1 MTRRLNSLRN
11 VVVMF
16 ILLPL
21 LLLVGAVVAL
31 GLQEFQTQMEDR
43 MQDDIEL
50 VARAIRLPVSTAIVE
65 QDVAAVQ
72 ESLDSLFQID
82 EVFGVYVYDARG
94 ELVATSGPPSPSLRH
109 RGEAQAISE
118 TGTLGAFDE
127 HRGREVFSFFLPLA
141 DHAGRIVGLL
151 QVTRDVSPFRA
162 YVSQLRWQGAVL
174 TGAVTVLF
182 LALVLV
188 GYHRAVGRH
197 VERLTGVMHDIGEG
211 VRGVRAP
218 EAGPAEL
225 RHVAATMNGMLERR
239 EASEAALEAQRAEQ
253 RALEEK
259 LRHSEKLAAIGQLA
273 AGVAHELGT
282 PLGIIAGRAQRA
294 ARRLAEDDPA
304 RKEMQELRAET
315 ERVETIV
322 RQLLDFARRNP
333 LQRRSVNLDELVRE
347 LVDRV
352 RGRGHCPDV
361 QFRLEGA
368 PLQVEADRLRLGQAL
383 ENLIENGGQAARSR
397 VRITWGVEHGQVE
410 VTVADDGPAA
420 GGGIDPE
427 TAERLFEP
435 FFTTKPAGKGTGL
448 GLAVAQ
454 VAMEDHGGSIA
465 LDRSDPGETRF
476 VIRFPRAADAAASAA
491 RDGEDG
497 TLPEE
502 GA

>member
-1 MTRRLNSLRN
+1 MATMWRRIRFFLTRRLNSLRT
-11 VVVMF
+11 VVVMY

-21 LLLVGAVVAL
+21 LLLVGGVVTL
-31 GLQEFQTQMEDR
+31 GLQEFQTQMEER

-50 VARAIRLPVSTAIVE
+50 VARTIRLPVSTAIVE

-82 EVFGVYVYDARG
+82 EVFGVYVYDADG
-94 ELVATSGPPSPSLRH
+94 DTVATSGPPSPSLQH
-109 RGEAQAISE
+109 RGEVQAISE
-118 TGTLGAFDE
+118 AGTLGAFDE

-162 YVSQLRWQGAVL
+162 YVAQLRWQGAVL
-174 TGAVTVLF
+174 TGAVTVVF
-182 LALVLV
+182 LALVLI
-188 GYHRAVGRH
+188 GYQRTVGRH
-197 VERLTGVMHDIGEG
+197 VQRLTGVMHDIGDG

-218 EAGPAEL
+218 ETGPAEL
-225 RHVAATMNGMLERR
+225 RHMAVTMNGMLERR

-294 ARRLAEDDPA
+294 ARRLDPDDPA
-304 RKEMQELRAET
+304 RKEMQELMAET

-333 LQRRSVNLDELVRE
+333 LQRRNVDLDELVRE
-347 LVDRV
+347 LVARV
-352 RGRGHCPDV
+352 RGRGQCADV
-361 QFRLEGA
+361 SFELDGE
-368 PLQVEADRLRLGQAL
+368 PLQVPADRLRLGQAL
-383 ENLIENGGQAARSR
+383 ENLIENGSQAARSR
-397 VRITWGVEHGQVE
+397 VRIAWEALEDE
-410 VTVADDGPAA
+410 VRVTIADDGPTG
-420 GGGIDPE
+420 GGGIDAQ

-435 FFTTKPAGKGTGL
+435 FFTTKPAGEGTGL

-454 VAMEDHGGSIA
+454 VALEDHGGVIE
-465 LDRSDPGETRF
+465 LDRSEPRETRF
-476 VIRFPRAADAAASAA
+476 VLHLPREAGAS
-491 RDGEDG
+491 
-497 TLPEE
+497 
-502 GA
+502 